1 MDDYILRIL
10 KVNAEAKSDI
20 ETCVVSHAD
29 EEEKLKATKK
39 EIDQEIAQ
47 RLIEKTAATEAA
59 SVAFMNEL
67 QPKYDQQYEER
78 VEDLMKRFASAS
90 EEWYQTLFERIT
102 TIDGQ

>member
-10 KVNAEAKSDI
+10 KANAEAKSEI
-20 ETCVVSHAD
+20 ETCVLSHAD
-29 EEEKLKATKK
+29 EEEKLKVTKK
-39 EIDQEIAQ
+39 EIDQEIAK
-47 RLIEKTAATEAA
+47 RLVEKTEAMQTA
-59 SVAFMNEL
+59 STVFINEL

-78 VEDLMKRFASAS
+78 VKDLMKRFASAS